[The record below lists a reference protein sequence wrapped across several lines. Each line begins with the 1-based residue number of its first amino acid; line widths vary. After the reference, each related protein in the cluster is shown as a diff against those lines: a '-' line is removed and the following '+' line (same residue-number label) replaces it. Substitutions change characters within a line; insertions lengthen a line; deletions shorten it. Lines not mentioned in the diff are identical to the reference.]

1 MYKTIPEARKT
12 IQDLKSGLPN
22 PLQTEVIIAPP
33 FTVLASV
40 GQELQDSPLLL
51 SAQNCHWA
59 EAGAF
64 TGEVSPGMLK
74 DVGCAYCLV
83 GHSERRQLFGETDDR
98 VRQKVQACLKAGL
111 KPVVCIGETLE
122 ERDGG
127 QVETVINRQLREA
140 FRGLTPEEAALGVIA
155 YEPVWAIGTGRSA
168 TPAAAQ
174 EVHAFIRT
182 LLEEVFNKT
191 VAIDKRIVYGGSVTP
206 ENVRDLIRQE
216 DIDGALVGGASLDP
230 KKFLALI
237 VEVNH

>member
-33 FTVLASV
+33 FTALASV

-98 VRQKVQACLKAGL
+98 VHQKVQACLKAGL

>member
-33 FTVLASV
+33 FTALASV